1 MDQIIGFLQERWYIV
16 ILAVIALFI
25 VMKIIRTAIKWV
37 IVLAVIAAILI
48 YGFNF
53 PLAI

>member
-1 MDQIIGFLQERWYIV
+1 MDQIIGFLQERWFIV

-25 VMKIIRTAIKWV
+25 VIKIIRTAIKWV
-37 IVLAVIAAILI
+37 FILAIIAVIII
-48 YGFNF
+48 YGFNY